1 MGIYRAGG
9 DTATGVKYDMGC
21 LWLLSIP
28 VTFLSAYVFKLP
40 FPVVYALMLMSEDYV
55 KTWLCIRHFKSWRW
69 LMPVTEE
76 GRTALADWKAAHN
89 IV

>member
-1 MGIYRAGG
+1 M
-9 DTATGVKYDMGC
+9 
-21 LWLLSIP
+21 
-28 VTFLSAYVFKLP
+28 FKLP

-76 GRTALADWKAAHN
+76 GRTALVDWKAAHN